1 MFKKTILFTAILSL
15 VFLSACSLKKEKEL
29 TLEEAKVKAEQFINE
44 NFMDPNSPIEVSNIF
59 LDKQTGLYKFSIDLG
74 EGQTVDSYIS
84 KDGKKFFP
92 QAYEISELE
101 KTLNGENGDQSSAST
116 TSNDVG
122 VVSDNSNFNESA
134 GLETEKKLAV
144 YFFWGDGCPHCASQK
159 TFMAKWAEKYPDVE
173 IKTYETWNN
182 KDNSAMLEKLAS
194 AYGASVQG
202 VPMTFIGDKY
212 WIGYT
217 DSLGAEMEKKIDDC
231 LAGKCENPGDR
242 IK

>member
-29 TLEEAKVKAEQFINE
+29 TLEEAKVRAEQFINE
-44 NFMDPNSPIEVSNIF
+44 NFMDPAYPIEISNIF
-59 LDKQTGLYKFSIDLG
+59 YDKQTGLYKFSIDLG

-101 KTLNGENGDQSSAST
+101 KTLNGSDEGQTQADVTGQNSGST
-116 TSNDVG
+116 TTSA
-122 VVSDNSNFNESA
+122 NFNESA
-134 GLETEKKLAV
+134 SLSTEKKLAV
-144 YFFWGDGCPHCASQK
+144 YFFWGDGCPHCSNQK

-182 KDNSAMLEKLAS
+182 QDNGAILEKLAS
-194 AYGASVQG
+194 AYGANVQG

-212 WIGYT
+212 WVGYT
-217 DSLGAEMEKKIDDC
+217 DSLGAEMEKKIDEC